1 MHVSVLLNESIENLN
16 IKEDGIYVDCT
27 LGFAGHSKEIL
38 KRIKKGKLFAFDQD
52 GEAINYSKKILDQ
65 ISGNYE
71 IIKSNFAF
79 IKSELNKRGIEK
91 VDGVLFDLGV
101 SSVQLDE
108 AERGFSFH
116 KDAKLDMRM
125 DTDQSFSAYDVV
137 NDYSKEELE
146 TIFFKYGEEKYS
158 RSIASAIVRARENRK
173 IETTLELTEII
184 RESVPEKYRRTHHPA
199 RKAFQAIRIEVNKE
213 LDVFTKALNDAIDML
228 NPGGRICVITF
239 HSLEDRIC
247 KNIFKEKSEIDGR
260 FKNVVCYQGDILF
273 YQLSN
278 LPSQKGELCNPN
290 GDYLLYGENVK
301 SNKVVYRYENYGKNE
316 KAEYRGSIAELET
329 SDFITGRLN
338 GSLWLKNIY
347 MDTLFV
353 FNKEKC
359 DFSPEYIFDVGDN
372 PWDYKTFVHL
382 YYLDKDY
389 LNTYNSKTLLQEFF
403 LGEKHLIY
411 KMKKGKDEAVGVYS
425 ILDNK
430 NLCFTDKYLNDL
442 DDILNVVDLKALL
455 SSSFCDGKYLY
466 IPVNSYMFFDE
477 GNSSF
482 PLQLTEESNP
492 IILKMKLK

>member
-158 RSIASAIVRARENRK
+158 RSIASAIVRERENRK

-199 RKAFQAIRIEVNKE
+199 RKVFQAIRIEVNKE
-213 LDVFTKALNDAIDML
+213 LDVFTKSLNDAIDML

-247 KNIFKEKSEIDGR
+247 KNIFKEKSEIDSV
-260 FKNVVCYQGDILF
+260 FKGLPDKDIPL
-273 YQLSN
+273 
-278 LPSQKGELCNPN
+278 
-290 GDYLLYGENVK
+290 
-301 SNKVVYRYENYGKNE
+301 
-316 KAEYRGSIAELET
+316 EYRPELKLITKVKPSKKELE
-329 SDFITGRLN
+329 
-338 GSLWLKNIY
+338 
-347 MDTLFV
+347 
-353 FNKEKC
+353 
-359 DFSPEYIFDVGDN
+359 DN
-372 PWDYKTFVHL
+372 
-382 YYLDKDY
+382 
-389 LNTYNSKTLLQEFF
+389 NRSRS
-403 LGEKHLIY
+403 
-411 KMKKGKDEAVGVYS
+411 S
-425 ILDNK
+425 ILR
-430 NLCFTDKYLNDL
+430 
-442 DDILNVVDLKALL
+442 VA
-455 SSSFCDGKYLY
+455 
-466 IPVNSYMFFDE
+466 E
-477 GNSSF
+477 
-482 PLQLTEESNP
+482 
-492 IILKMKLK
+492 KM

>member
-158 RSIASAIVRARENRK
+158 RSIASAIVRERENKK

-199 RKAFQAIRIEVNKE
+199 RKVFQAIRIEVNKE

-247 KNIFKEKSEIDGR
+247 KNIFKEKSEIDSV
-260 FKNVVCYQGDILF
+260 FKGLPDKDIPL
-273 YQLSN
+273 
-278 LPSQKGELCNPN
+278 
-290 GDYLLYGENVK
+290 
-301 SNKVVYRYENYGKNE
+301 
-316 KAEYRGSIAELET
+316 EYRPELKL
-329 SDFITGRLN
+329 ITKVKP
-338 GSLWLKNIY
+338 SK
-347 MDTLFV
+347 
-353 FNKEKC
+353 KEL
-359 DFSPEYIFDVGDN
+359 VDN
-372 PWDYKTFVHL
+372 
-382 YYLDKDY
+382 
-389 LNTYNSKTLLQEFF
+389 NRSRS
-403 LGEKHLIY
+403 
-411 KMKKGKDEAVGVYS
+411 S
-425 ILDNK
+425 ILR
-430 NLCFTDKYLNDL
+430 
-442 DDILNVVDLKALL
+442 VA
-455 SSSFCDGKYLY
+455 
-466 IPVNSYMFFDE
+466 E
-477 GNSSF
+477 
-482 PLQLTEESNP
+482 
-492 IILKMKLK
+492 KM

>member
-146 TIFFKYGEEKYS
+146 KIFFNYGEEKYS
-158 RSIASAIVRARENRK
+158 RSIASAIVRERENKK

-247 KNIFKEKSEIDGR
+247 KNIFKEKSEMDSI
-260 FKNVVCYQGDILF
+260 FKGLPDKDIPL
-273 YQLSN
+273 
-278 LPSQKGELCNPN
+278 
-290 GDYLLYGENVK
+290 
-301 SNKVVYRYENYGKNE
+301 
-316 KAEYRGSIAELET
+316 EYRPKLKLIAKIKPSKKEL
-329 SDFITGRLN
+329 
-338 GSLWLKNIY
+338 
-347 MDTLFV
+347 V
-353 FNKEKC
+353 
-359 DFSPEYIFDVGDN
+359 DN
-372 PWDYKTFVHL
+372 
-382 YYLDKDY
+382 
-389 LNTYNSKTLLQEFF
+389 NRSRS
-403 LGEKHLIY
+403 
-411 KMKKGKDEAVGVYS
+411 S
-425 ILDNK
+425 ILR
-430 NLCFTDKYLNDL
+430 
-442 DDILNVVDLKALL
+442 VA
-455 SSSFCDGKYLY
+455 
-466 IPVNSYMFFDE
+466 E
-477 GNSSF
+477 
-482 PLQLTEESNP
+482 
-492 IILKMKLK
+492 KM